1 MTASGMGA
9 CYEQLR
15 LLDDAAENYRRA
27 AELQP
32 DWIEP
37 RLRQVN
43 VLMIMHK
50 QDEGLSVA
58 EKAVQDFPH
67 NAQVYGVLA
76 DVLVAMQKF
85 AEADHVLQLGM
96 ANVPEPK
103 HIMIKQLKVWYFLD
117 KYDEMQSTITR
128 LREMEL
134 TDDEADAV
142 DQAEGELDVRLEKR
156 DEACAAYERVLSRE
170 KPDNP
175 RVETRLT
182 LMTLYRITNDYE
194 NLRRLAVSTLNTSAA
209 DSLLCSAYVMEA
221 IAVEGLGRSE
231 EAQELYRRAMM
242 KYRVLSIRN
251 RDRMDVH
258 VYRIMCHNGL
268 KEYDKAAEELDYV
281 ETILG
286 KSGMTQQL
294 RAEILRGQG
303 NTAAAETIEA
313 QLLQGKGVE

>member
-1 MTASGMGA
+1 MGA

-85 AEADHVLQLGM
+85 AEADHVLQLGL

-156 DEACAAYERVLSRE
+156 DEACAAYERVLSR
-170 KPDNP
+170 
-175 RVETRLT
+175 
-182 LMTLYRITNDYE
+182 
-194 NLRRLAVSTLNTSAA
+194 
-209 DSLLCSAYVMEA
+209 
-221 IAVEGLGRSE
+221 
-231 EAQELYRRAMM
+231 
-242 KYRVLSIRN
+242 
-251 RDRMDVH
+251 
-258 VYRIMCHNGL
+258 
-268 KEYDKAAEELDYV
+268 
-281 ETILG
+281 
-286 KSGMTQQL
+286 
-294 RAEILRGQG
+294 
-303 NTAAAETIEA
+303 
-313 QLLQGKGVE
+313 

>member
-1 MTASGMGA
+1 
-9 CYEQLR
+9 
-15 LLDDAAENYRRA
+15 
-27 AELQP
+27 
-32 DWIEP
+32 
-37 RLRQVN
+37 
-43 VLMIMHK
+43 
-50 QDEGLSVA
+50 
-58 EKAVQDFPH
+58 
-67 NAQVYGVLA
+67 
-76 DVLVAMQKF
+76 
-85 AEADHVLQLGM
+85 
-96 ANVPEPK
+96 
-103 HIMIKQLKVWYFLD
+103 
-117 KYDEMQSTITR
+117 
-128 LREMEL
+128 
-134 TDDEADAV
+134 
-142 DQAEGELDVRLEKR
+142 
-156 DEACAAYERVLSRE
+156 
-170 KPDNP
+170 
-175 RVETRLT
+175 
-182 LMTLYRITNDYE
+182 MTLYRITNDYE